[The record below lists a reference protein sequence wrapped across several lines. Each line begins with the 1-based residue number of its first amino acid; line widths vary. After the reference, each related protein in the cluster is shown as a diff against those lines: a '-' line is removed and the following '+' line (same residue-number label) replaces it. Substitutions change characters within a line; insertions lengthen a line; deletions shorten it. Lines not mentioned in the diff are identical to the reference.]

1 MAGSKRTCLSA
12 VVMSWGHLVLV
23 HCIAVSFR
31 SLLAMLIEGGGN
43 SFLELTVMCPF
54 S

>member
-1 MAGSKRTCLSA
+1 
-12 VVMSWGHLVLV
+12 MSWGHLVLV

-31 SLLAMLIEGGGN
+31 FLLAMFKEGGGN
-43 SFLELTVMCPF
+43 SFLELTVMCLF